1 MVCQLDELATCFTR
15 PQLQE
20 RLKSL
25 PKTLDD
31 MYARMLCRI
40 PEEHE
45 QTAVKILQWLTY
57 STRQLSAD
65 EVAEVLC
72 VDVDDDPRFD
82 PERRFPDPRDIL
94 EICPS
99 LVIATESGIQDS
111 DGTIL
116 GEHIQL
122 AHYSVKEFLVSKR
135 IQKLA
140 PNYSIGQTEAN
151 VSMAEA
157 CLAYL
162 LSFDSPGSVFP
173 RVLEEFPLAA
183 YAAQHWTKH
192 AKLAGNGG
200 SVIPLIMELFDD
212 ENPAYANW
220 TCLYNP
226 DKPWQSP
233 SSAIKK
239 RADGEEDI
247 PPPPLYIA
255 SLCGLLEVTGI
266 LLESGAYV
274 NETAGECGNA
284 LQAASR
290 GGHEEVVQQLLEAGA
305 DVNGHGG
312 LYDTALVAAAFWGH
326 EKVVQCLLDS
336 GADVNQSGG
345 KYANALHAAS
355 REGHLRVVQT
365 LLRAGADV
373 AARGGFYG
381 DALQA
386 AAFYGHDSIV
396 TSLLGAGADVNQQSG
411 GIYGNA
417 LQAASRNGYDNIV
430 RDLLDAGARVDIGSG
445 MYHTALQS
453 AARGAQGLVIKRLL
467 EAGADVNAQG
477 GKYGNALQAACL
489 MDDNKVV
496 QQLLDAGA
504 DVNASGGMYGSAL
517 QTACAHG
524 YGTVVRILLDAGAN
538 VNMKGGYHGSAVIA
552 AAKNGHIK
560 IVKQLLDAG
569 ADVHGGKI
577 PITASS
583 PSHMQVVHLLREAGA
598 EANLDSD
605 SGGLP
610 DNGASQK
617 GSQKVSIVVEDFE
630 GIKIAEDDIRQAA
643 LTVKFCDECGLSIPN
658 GAKYYHCGI
667 CLDDDWDSCE
677 DCVKAGFPCRDRMHK
692 MVRRQIKNGMIVD
705 IDDD

>member
-1 MVCQLDELATCFTR
+1 
-15 PQLQE
+15 
-20 RLKSL
+20 
-25 PKTLDD
+25 
-31 MYARMLCRI
+31 MYARMLYQI
-40 PEEHE
+40 PGDHE

-57 STRQLSAD
+57 STRQLSTN

-72 VDVDDDPRFD
+72 VVVDVDPRLD

-94 EICPS
+94 EICPG
-99 LVIATESGIQDS
+99 LVISTETDIQDS
-111 DGTIL
+111 SSTIL
-116 GEHIQL
+116 GEQMQL

-162 LSFDSPGSVFP
+162 LLFDSPGSVHP
-173 RVLEEFPLAA
+173 GVLEEFPLAA
-183 YAAQHWTKH
+183 YAAQHWTTH

-200 SVIPLIMELFDD
+200 SVIPLIMKLFDG

-226 DKPWQSP
+226 DKQWQSP

-255 SLCGLLEVTGI
+255 SLCGLPEVTSI

-274 NETAGECGNA
+274 DETAGECGNA
-284 LQAASR
+284 LQGASR
-290 GGHEEVVQQLLEAGA
+290 GGHEEVVRQLLEAGA
-305 DVNGHGG
+305 NVNTHGG
-312 LYDTALVAAAFWGH
+312 LYGNALVAAAFWGH
-326 EKVVQCLLDS
+326 GKVVQCLLDS

-345 KYANALHAAS
+345 KYTNALHAAS
-355 REGHLRVVQT
+355 REGHLQIVQT
-365 LLRAGADV
+365 LLHAGADV
-373 AARGGFYG
+373 AAPGGFYG

-396 TSLLGAGADVNQQSG
+396 TFFLGAGADVNQQSG
-411 GIYGNA
+411 RIYGNA
-417 LQAASRNGYDNIV
+417 LQAASRKGYDTIV
-430 RDLLDAGARVDIGSG
+430 RDLLDAGARVDIASG

-453 AARGAQGLVIKRLL
+453 AARGAHGLVIKRLL
-467 EAGADVNAQG
+467 EAGADVNARG

-489 MDDNKVV
+489 MDDNRVV

-504 DVNASGGMYGSAL
+504 DVNASGGMYGNAL

-524 YGTVVRILLDAGAN
+524 RENVVRILLDAGAN
-538 VNMKGGYHGSAVIA
+538 VNMKEGYHGSAVIA
-552 AAKNGHIK
+552 AAKNGYHK

-569 ADVHGGKI
+569 ADVHGWKI
-577 PITASS
+577 PITVSR
-583 PSHMQVVHLLREAGA
+583 PSHKQVFHLLQEAGA
-598 EANLDSD
+598 KVNLDSD
-605 SGGLP
+605 SGTLL
-610 DNGASQK
+610 DIGASQK
-617 GSQKVSIVVEDFE
+617 GSQNVSIPHDFE
-630 GIKIAEDDIRQAA
+630 EIKIADNDILQAA
-643 LTVKFCDECGLSIPN
+643 LTVKFCDECNLSIPN
-658 GAKYYHCGI
+658 GAKYYHCEI
-667 CLDDDWDSCE
+667 CHNDDWDSCE
-677 DCVKAGFPCRDRMHK
+677 DCVKAGFPCRDRRHK
-692 MVRRQIKNGMIVD
+692 MVRRQIKNGIIMN